1 MEALIF
7 ANTMVRVV
15 TDATTVAAE
24 LERDYCLRRKSFAA
38 SSVVVLL
45 QGASHPIPNA
55 LPDLLHFSMLES
67 ANLWSVVKLIDTE
80 MQGI

>member
-1 MEALIF
+1 MRCPRLVADVIHSNFKKLI
-7 ANTMVRVV
+7 VKWI
-15 TDATTVAAE
+15 TV
-24 LERDYCLRRKSFAA
+24 

-45 QGASHPIPNA
+45 HCQGASHPIPNA

-67 ANLWSVVKLIDTE
+67 ANPIWSVVKLIDTE